1 MKKIVLLKI
10 ILIFIFSCLVVYNSN
25 GQSKDELIEKGIL
38 YVYHLKFDSAEMQFN
53 KVKSME
59 PRNPAGYFFYA
70 LVEWWKIN
78 LDKTDESQDEEFYER
93 IEKVVDAA
101 DEILDDNEY
110 DVNALLY
117 KGGALGYRGLV
128 RSLRDSWLK
137 AAEDGKEALNL
148 LKIASDLSPANKDAL
163 LGIGI
168 YNYFA
173 EYVPEKYPIV
183 KPLMII
189 FPKGDKVKGL
199 FQIKEAASNSKFGKY
214 EARFILAF
222 LYLKYEKNF
231 YESESYSKNLFREF
245 PENPVFEKY
254 LYNSYVGLGK
264 WYEAI
269 HGWEAVLQKNL
280 NGQPG
285 YTNLSLQR
293 EANYYIALSYSK
305 LGRILEAEKYL
316 IKSEEITKII
326 DKEDTAFGVFT
337 YLLLGMLNDEK
348 GNKSLAQEYYDKVI
362 SMKNFQNSRTDA
374 ENLKKS
380 GH

>member
-1 MKKIVLLKI
+1 MRKIVLIKI
-10 ILIFIFSCLVVYNSN
+10 LLIIVFSCLVSENSI
-25 GQSKDELIEKGIL
+25 GQSRDDIIEKGIM

-59 PRNPAGYFFYA
+59 PRNPAGYFFDA

-78 LDKTDESQDEEFYER
+78 LDKTDESRDEEFYER
-93 IEKVVDAA
+93 IEKVVDVA
-101 DEILDDNEY
+101 DEILDENEY

-148 LKIASDLSPANKDAL
+148 LKKASDLNPANKDAL

-168 YNYFA
+168 YNFFA
-173 EYVPEKYPIV
+173 EYVPERYPIV

-231 YESESYSKNLFREF
+231 YECESYSRNLFQEF

-269 HGWEAVLQKNL
+269 NGWEAVLQKNL

-285 YTNLSLQR
+285 YNNLSLQR
-293 EANYYIALSYSK
+293 EANYYIALSFSK

-316 IKSEEITKII
+316 LKSEEITKII
-326 DKEDTAFGVFT
+326 DKEDTAFGAFT
-337 YLLLGMLNDEK
+337 YLLLGMLHDAK
-348 GNKSLAQEYYDKVI
+348 GNKDLAYEYYDKVI
-362 SMKNFQNSRTDA
+362 SMKNFQNSRADA
-374 ENLKKS
+374 ENLKK
-380 GH
+380 

>member
-1 MKKIVLLKI
+1 MKKIVTMKILL
-10 ILIFIFSCLVVYNSN
+10 LIVFSFLVSESSFS
-25 GQSKDELIEKGIL
+25 QSSDDLIKKGVL

-53 KVKSME
+53 KVKSKE
-59 PRNPAGYFFYA
+59 PLNPIGYFFHA

-78 LDKTDESQDEEFYER
+78 LDKTDESLDEEFYER
-93 IEKVVDAA
+93 IEKVVDVA
-101 DEILDDNEY
+101 DEILDENEY

-148 LKIASDLSPANKDAL
+148 LKKASDLNPSNKDAL

-173 EYVPEKYPIV
+173 EYVPERYPIV

-199 FQIKEAASNSKFGKY
+199 FQIKESASNSKFGKY

-231 YESESYSKNLFREF
+231 YESESFSKNLFQEF

-254 LYNSYVGLGK
+254 LYNCYVGLGK

-269 HGWEAVLQKNL
+269 NGWDAVLQKNL
-280 NGQPG
+280 NGQQG
-285 YTNLSLQR
+285 YNNLSLQR

-305 LGRILEAEKYL
+305 LGKILEAEKYL
-316 IKSEEITKII
+316 FKSEEITKII
-326 DKEDTAFGVFT
+326 DKEDTAFGAFT
-337 YLLLGMLNDEK
+337 YLLLGMLHDAK
-348 GNKSLAQEYYDKVI
+348 GNKDLANEYYDKVI

-374 ENLKKS
+374 ENLKRR
-380 GH
+380 

>member
-1 MKKIVLLKI
+1 M
-10 ILIFIFSCLVVYNSN
+10 
-25 GQSKDELIEKGIL
+25 

-59 PRNPAGYFFYA
+59 PRNPAGYFFDA

-78 LDKTDESQDEEFYER
+78 LDKTDESRDEEFYER
-93 IEKVVDAA
+93 IEKVVDVA
-101 DEILDDNEY
+101 DEILDENEY
-110 DVNALLY
+110 DVNALFY

-148 LKIASDLSPANKDAL
+148 LKIASDLNPANKDAL

-173 EYVPEKYPIV
+173 EYVPERYPIV

-189 FPKGDKVKGL
+189 FPKGDKIKGL

-231 YESESYSKNLFREF
+231 YESESYSRNLFQEF

-269 HGWEAVLQKNL
+269 NGWEFVLQKYL

-285 YTNLSLQR
+285 YNNLSLQR
-293 EANYYIALSYSK
+293 EANYYIALSFSK
-305 LGRILEAEKYL
+305 LGRILEAEKHL
-316 IKSEEITKII
+316 LKSEEITKII
-326 DKEDTAFGVFT
+326 DKEDTAFGAFT
-337 YLLLGMLNDEK
+337 YLLLGMLNDAK
-348 GNKSLAQEYYDKVI
+348 GNKDLAYEYYDKVI
-362 SMKNFQNSRTDA
+362 SMKNFQNSRADA
-374 ENLKKS
+374 ENLKKT
-380 GH
+380 GY